1 MYLPTSLNLQSSD
14 NVIIV
19 YKRKLGIILLK
30 QRLKSFCIAI
40 FMVGCYL
47 TFFFSTI
54 VHFII
59 IKDLGMDRISGQQRI
74 LSFKSGRKTDIW
86 PNIRLDNRYPAA
98 DLDIQQGQT
107 LNFIPGRILNLK
119 PGPIPWYPVQPLRT
133 YSNNTVELNSWFA
146 YAWAAFREA
155 EGDVVVAA

>member
-14 NVIIV
+14 NMIIV
-19 YKRKLGIILLK
+19 YKKETRYNIVKAAVKKLLYCNLNGGLL
-30 QRLKSFCIAI
+30 FN
-40 FMVGCYL
+40 
-47 TFFFSTI
+47 FFFSTI

-59 IKDLGMDRISGQQRI
+59 IKDLDWISGQQRI
-74 LSFKSGRKTDIW
+74 LSFISGRKTDIW

-107 LNFIPGRILNLK
+107 LNLIPGRILNLK
-119 PGPIPWYPVQPLRT
+119 PGPIPWYPVQPQRT
-133 YSNNTVELNSWFA
+133 NSNNTVELNSWCA